1 MREIRTL
8 RCDVEG
14 TGNVAWSRYCDTQTK
29 ERANGEHELRPKPA
43 RQSST
48 LPARSRRCNPFGLLS
63 QSAQDCTTAAIYAK
77 VANSPPTP
85 GSGHAARLRH
95 NRPTCGVIWR
105 ARSSKTTRSVPDLR
119 GLGLSSKPDG

>member
-77 VANSPPTP
+77 VANSPPT
-85 GSGHAARLRH
+85 GF
-95 NRPTCGVIWR
+95 
-105 ARSSKTTRSVPDLR
+105 RSKISDVSSVAVT
-119 GLGLSSKPDG
+119 